1 MILIGKVT
9 MFIGKKK
16 VVLYANSRNIKMY
29 GSTHYFTK
37 KMANFVKLRNILDFM
52 GIWNSPKS

>member
-52 GIWNSPKS
+52 GI